1 MTPLRHLRGSA
12 VFIAVLA
19 LVGTLLVA
27 TPAVAIE
34 PTLEATGFSVTSG
47 ATRLAQQP
55 AADPTYLTDEVFG
68 ASPATT
74 TVSSSFTYRC
84 ASDTE
89 DCLDAAVT
97 VSLAALK
104 LSSPVV
110 VDGLDVSPVITY
122 WADADATQP
131 AAGYDTAAAFRV
143 AFALP
148 VGDGDVGLT
157 AGTIGTLKFDSTL
170 IAPQGGGSQQG
181 TAVVMP
187 SSADGAGRPSRI
199 RVNGEFPVN
208 LATSTAVSWARASFL
223 SGVDDAVESPTNTAT
238 VTSALTGDPADQ
250 LTVNWGGADP
260 ATRPAAGTAGM
271 LLDLTSATITGW
283 PTGATSA
290 TVTGWTWNGS
300 GGSAPVAVDLGT
312 VTAGGTDLLAGLAA
326 QVRGSLTGLRVV
338 YTDGRIVTGATSTL
352 SVGVREH
359 LSTNSTPVARNSA
372 PVDYVTNAPAAVFD
386 TTSDLN
392 TLTVTGAA
400 TSVAVRGTGTAS
412 SADTKGFRVYDP
424 RPYAG
429 SSTAFA
435 GVNPGTV
442 YGGGYVR
449 LTSTGT
455 NWSRRAVEQLTLT
468 VPSSTAQVTATNTL
482 LDPDLPAVDTR
493 VFGAGLTFAG
503 FGAGRSGAAADG
515 TGLSVTGLTGAADL
529 VLTVLTADGV
539 GGSVTLNAANPMAP
553 TSPTDFGLTSWS
565 QVTGY
570 TAVLHGAGSAVPMG
584 ATVTVPVLLR
594 AATAAAAATYA
605 GHTTAVTALGSSTS
619 AGTPRTAQSGN
630 RPVSAAQIAVAVP
643 TVAVNGTKTVVE
655 PYVSTVG
662 GSVTAVL
669 ETVSRHGASEHL
681 PDTLT
686 IEDSAR
692 LNNDAGAAWWNIFQ
706 PRSVEAP
713 SGTVVEYY
721 TTTTAGAPVWQT
733 YSGSLS
739 ALTGTDTWRGMRLVS
754 HAPADS
760 TFPDG
765 TVFRAL
771 VVFQV
776 RGTVLNDQPW
786 DATTPVTNVA
796 DLTSSATIEGN
807 VVTSPVTRVTDTVT
821 AVAPGEGGHH
831 ALVKAL
837 SSTSGIEGSGATT
850 LATLTWGTDG
860 ERHTAITVA
869 DGNGLTDSNQQPS
882 TGSSQSFWDSF
893 NLTSVRPISSGPAAE
908 TGSAYD
914 PYLAFDQVTDV
925 SVFDTVRAEWISL
938 KDEQWNGTAWVTRS
952 GTRTDLRFG
961 GTNANGAFP
970 YVGSFPGITSITAG
984 LQARIGG
991 IRLSYAPRSTS
1002 ERTTAVAAGDWRQ
1015 ALIPDL
1021 TTGAGADKVAAVDG
1035 PTRQIQL
1042 AFALRDTSRANGA
1055 PINNAFV
1062 TNTGQAGRIANS
1074 GRVTGS
1080 GGDLGGPVNGSGDW
1094 TYRVT
1099 AASVGVTAAK
1109 TWLRSS
1115 NGEPLK
1121 PSTDLDQLALPVEG
1135 QAAAADQW
1143 PTATLTVS
1151 GTSTATTR
1159 VDTFQLTEPAG
1170 IDAAPALV
1178 QTSPFAQFSITR
1190 ISSLSDTISGSSR
1203 LDVVL
1208 YRVAGDGTIS
1218 ADPAITSTA
1227 AKALTTAQLAD
1238 VVGIQLTYTGRI
1250 VKDQRATMVLDTRL
1264 LAENRVTGA
1273 DTVAGL
1279 RIDNTVRT
1287 SVWDAR
1293 VCAPETGS
1301 PACQPQIVSSTRSA
1315 SVTVQ
1320 DPEVLAVPAL
1330 EVPTVDVQ
1338 RDAATPTI
1346 NTVLSAQNFGRTE
1359 ADELL
1364 LTDADPRFF
1373 NAVAV
1378 HRMTVDRLPTGAEEA
1393 RLEVLLA
1400 GDDIDID
1407 ASGAY
1412 AGDPAWQSWASG
1424 TPGTVW
1430 DLDAIAAGRGAAA
1443 DQIIGVRVRFASTD
1457 AQRLTAPGQGYGE
1470 VTMSGTLREE
1480 LRTGGLPSAVGAN
1493 GWRYQGQA
1501 ELSSNPGE
1509 TVRGAITN
1517 RISAQAI
1524 RDGLASTATDSAEL
1538 AVTVHAGA
1546 ATVRVQKAEL
1556 NPAAR
1561 KPGDFVQ
1568 YRLAVT
1574 NTASGS
1580 GAADLTGLVVTDRLP
1595 EDGSLL
1601 FGDAPAGQQPWSVQ
1615 GLGAPTVTADDS
1627 TITFAFGPDERLAPG
1642 ATVQILLW
1650 VRLAQDL
1657 SSVTIVNTA
1666 SAASVSRPV
1675 VATSTGADGGTT
1687 CAPGSYDALA
1697 QGCVVSAGSLTIGG
1711 ANVYVSEEWVRDSRT
1726 AAGAVRTTAAKPGT
1740 SGACAPRGTGADATW
1755 FRFPCSVVSSSGSV
1769 TDWQVQVTSRA
1780 SVSADKLELV
1790 DMLPAVGDYPAM
1802 ASSGSRDSR
1811 WRPVWD
1817 GNLPA
1822 LVSMAGLPAGA
1833 KLEVYTTTAQYRAG
1847 AAAASGAFD
1856 PVPGT
1861 WSSTPLTGSMP
1872 AAQASRVTGFKFVV
1886 SFTSA
1891 DRFSSGESVRV
1902 GWSMRTPLTG
1912 ATVATDTWNS
1922 FAFRVPADAAVGRP
1936 SDVTSVPLKAGARFA
1951 VAPDQ
1956 VGASSFAVGDRV
1968 WVDTNRNGI
1977 QDAGEPGVPGA
1988 TVDLFAGSGAGAT
2001 WAAEAES
2008 DANGEWLID
2017 GLPAGSYQVR
2027 VTLPADAAAR
2037 YVFTTVDQG
2046 GDDTVDS
2053 DAVPDGDGST
2063 ALISSV
2069 ELADGAPN
2077 VSAGSAA
2084 WRAAHPDVT
2093 ATGVDLT
2100 RDAGVQYRLL
2110 AVGDRVWFD
2119 TSRDGRQD
2127 PDEAGVEG
2135 ATVRLLSA
2143 DADVL
2148 TATTTD
2154 QDGYYRFTALDP
2166 GDYRVEVELPAALA
2180 ARWTFTA
2187 TGVGEATGDSDA
2199 TAVTAAVGRTGVFT
2213 LTPGSPLVTVSS
2225 LAGQPGWSGVTDADY
2240 ADPTRDIGLAERPVR
2255 VGDRVWVDLDDDGVQ
2270 DDGEPGLAGVRLELT
2285 DVAGDPVLDLDG
2297 VQVPPVLSDADGGY
2311 VFGNLLPGQYQVRVS
2326 QVPDGYL
2333 ATQEEQGTPETDS
2346 STDVATSRVLLR
2358 GQTDPTLDFG
2368 FRPLWAIGDRVW
2380 LDSDRDGV
2388 QDPGEP
2394 PFAGVTVRVLA
2405 ADATVVATAV
2415 TDVDGLWHADLLEP
2429 GEYTVEFELSA
2440 ADAER
2445 YTWTAVQAAPRA
2457 DADSD
2462 AVQVG
2467 PGLARAQVTVG
2478 PDAAG
2483 MRLSQPDDRVVASRI
2498 DSTWDAGLVEIPV
2511 AIGDRV
2517 WFDTNGDGVQDPG
2530 EPGIAGAVLV
2540 LRAPDGREVN
2550 DADGTPVGPVTT
2562 DADGRYL
2569 FGNLLAGAYRVS
2581 VDRVASGAALAGHRP
2596 TLAEV
2601 GTDRGLDSSTDEA
2614 ASSALIGGQQDLTL
2628 DFGWV
2633 LADDVQLALRK
2644 SVAGRTLD
2652 SVTWELTVA
2661 SVGTQDAY
2669 AGFTVVDTLPS
2680 GLRYSSAAGDG
2691 FACTVDGQVVT
2702 CDHPGALAAG
2712 ETATVRI
2719 TTALTDRRA
2728 SVRNTATATT
2738 GRHEY
2743 PFPVD
2748 PHDNSSWSDPVPP
2761 PVVDPTP
2768 GTPTPEA
2775 PVPGTDPVASG
2786 PLAITGA
2793 SPAGLIGGALVL
2805 TVAGLVLVLVRRRRP
2820 EHRAVHGR

>member
-1 MTPLRHLRGSA
+1 MTPLHHLRGSA
-12 VFIAVLA
+12 AITAVLA
-19 LVGTLLVA
+19 LLGTLLLA
-27 TPAVAIE
+27 TPAVAAD
-34 PTLEATGFSVTSG
+34 PTLETTGFSVTSG

-55 AADPTYLTDEVFG
+55 AADPTYLTDEVFA
-68 ASPATT
+68 ASPASN

-89 DCLDAAVT
+89 DCVDAAVT

-110 VDGLDVSPVITY
+110 VDGLDVPPTITY
-122 WADADATQP
+122 WADAQATQP

-143 AFALP
+143 TFTLP
-148 VGDGDVGLT
+148 VGDGEVGLT

-170 IAPQGGGSQQG
+170 IAPLGGGSQQG
-181 TAVVMP
+181 TAVVLP
-187 SSADGAGRPSRI
+187 SSAAGTGQPSRI

-208 LATSTAVSWARASFL
+208 LATTTAVAWARSSFL
-223 SGVDDAVESPTNTAT
+223 SGLDDQVDSPTNTAT
-238 VTSALTGDPADQ
+238 VTSTLSGDPADQ
-250 LTVNWGGADP
+250 FTVNWGGADP
-260 ATRPAAGTAGM
+260 STRPAAGTAGM

-290 TVTGWTWNGS
+290 TVSGWTWNGS
-300 GGSAPVAVDLGT
+300 GSSAPVKVDLGT
-312 VTAGGTDLLAGLAA
+312 VTTGGTDLLAGLTP
-326 QVRGSLTGLRVV
+326 QVRGTLTGLQVV
-338 YTDGRIVTGATSTL
+338 YIGSRIATGAASTL
-352 SVGVREH
+352 SIGVREH

-372 PVDYVTNAPAAVFD
+372 PVDYVTNAPAAAFD
-386 TTSDLN
+386 TASDLN

-412 SADTKGFRVYDP
+412 SSDSKGFRVYDP

-429 SSTAFA
+429 STTALV
-435 GVNPGTV
+435 GVNPGTI

-449 LTSTGT
+449 LTSVGT

-468 VPSSTAQVTATNTL
+468 VPSSAAQVTATNTL

-503 FGAGRSGAAADG
+503 FGAGRSGAVADG
-515 TGLSVTGLTGAADL
+515 TGLQVTGLTGAADL

-539 GGSVTLNAANPMAP
+539 GGSVTLNAASPVAP
-553 TSPTDFGLTSWS
+553 TDPAAFGLGSWS

-570 TAVLHGAGSAVPMG
+570 TAVVRGTGSAVPMG

-594 AATAAAAATYA
+594 AATAAAATTYSA
-605 GHTTAVTALGSSTS
+605 HTTAVAALGSSTS
-619 AGTPRTAQSGN
+619 AVTPRTAQSGN
-630 RPVSAAQIAVAVP
+630 RPVTAAQIAVAVP

-669 ETVSRHGASEHL
+669 EAVSRHGASEHL

-692 LNNDAGAAWWNIFQ
+692 LNSNAGAAWWNVFQ
-706 PRSVEAP
+706 PQSVEAP
-713 SGTVVEYY
+713 SGTVVEFY
-721 TTTTAGAPVWQT
+721 TNTTGAPVWQT
-733 YSGSLS
+733 YAGSLS
-739 ALTGTDTWRGMRLVS
+739 ALSGSDTWRGMRLVS
-754 HAPADS
+754 HAPAGD

-771 VVFQV
+771 VTFEV
-776 RGTVLNDQPW
+776 RGAVLNGQTW
-786 DATTPVTNVA
+786 NATTSVTNVA
-796 DLTSSATIEGN
+796 EVTSSAAIEGN

-821 AVAPGEGGHH
+821 AVDPGTDGHH
-831 ALVKAL
+831 ALVKGL

-860 ERHTAITVA
+860 ERHTAITVTDA
-869 DGNGLTDSNQQPS
+869 NGLTAANPTPS

-893 NLTSVRPISSGPAAE
+893 NLTSVRPITSGPAAE

-925 SVFDTVRAEWISL
+925 RVFDTVRAEWISL
-938 KDEQWNGTAWVTRS
+938 KDQQWNGSAWVTRS
-952 GTRTDLRFG
+952 GNRTDLRFG
-961 GTNANGAFP
+961 GINANGAFP
-970 YVGSFPGITSITAG
+970 YLGSFPGITSISAG
-984 LQARIGG
+984 VQARIGG
-991 IRLSYAPRSTS
+991 IQLSYAPRSS
-1002 ERTTAVAAGDWRQ
+1002 AERTTAVAADDWRQ

-1021 TTGAGADKVAAVDG
+1021 TTGAGADAVAAVDG

-1042 AFALRDTSRANGA
+1042 AFTLRDTSRANNA

-1062 TNTGQAGRIANS
+1062 TNTGNPGRIANS

-1080 GGDLGGPVNGSGDW
+1080 GGDLGGPVNSSGW
-1094 TYRVT
+1094 TYQVT

-1115 NGEPLK
+1115 NGDPLK

-1170 IDAAPALV
+1170 IDSAPTLAAN
-1178 QTSPFAQFSITR
+1178 SPFAQFSITK
-1190 ISSLSDTISGSSR
+1190 ISSLSDSISGSTR

-1227 AKALTTAQLAD
+1227 AKALTAAQLTD

-1250 VKDQRATMVLDTRL
+1250 AAGQRATMVLDTRL

-1287 SVWDAR
+1287 TLWDAR
-1293 VCAPETGS
+1293 VCVAPETGS
-1301 PACQPQIVSSTRSA
+1301 PSSCLPQIVSSTRTA

-1338 RDAATPTI
+1338 RDATTPTI
-1346 NTVLSAQNFGRTE
+1346 TTVLSVQNFGRTE

-1364 LTDADPRFF
+1364 VTDADPRFF
-1373 NAVAV
+1373 NAVAA
-1378 HRMTVDRLPTGAEEA
+1378 HRITVDRLPTGAEEA

-1400 GDDIDID
+1400 GADLDIDTT
-1407 ASGAY
+1407 GAY
-1412 AGDPAWQSWASG
+1412 AGEQVWHSWATG
-1424 TPGTVW
+1424 TPGTAW
-1430 DLDAIAAGRGAAA
+1430 DLDAIAASHGATAE
-1443 DQIIGVRVRFASTD
+1443 QVIGVRVRFVSTD
-1457 AQRLTAPGQGYGE
+1457 AQRITAPGQGYGE
-1470 VTMSGTLREE
+1470 LTMTGSLREE

-1493 GWRYQGQA
+1493 GWRYQDRA

-1524 RDGLASTATDSAEL
+1524 RDGLASVATDSAEL

-1546 ATVRVQKAEL
+1546 ATVRVLKAEL

-1627 TITFAFGPDERLAPG
+1627 TITFAFGADERLAPG
-1642 ATVQILLW
+1642 ATVEILLW

-1675 VATSTGADGGTT
+1675 VATSIGADGGTT

-1740 SGACAPRGTGADATW
+1740 SGACAPRGTGADADW
-1755 FRFPCSVVSSSGSV
+1755 FRYPCSVVSSSGSV

-1780 SVSADKLELV
+1780 SVSTDKLELV

-1802 ASSGSRDSR
+1802 ASAGSRDSQ

-1847 AAAASGAFD
+1847 GVAASSAFD

-1861 WSSTPLTGSMP
+1861 WSSTPLTGSVP
-1872 AAQASRVTGFKFVV
+1872 AAQAARVTGFKFVV
-1886 SFTSA
+1886 SFAGA

-1936 SDVTSVPLKAGARFA
+1936 NDVTSVPLKAGARFA
-1951 VAPDQ
+1951 VAADQ

-1968 WVDTNRNGI
+1968 WLDTNRDGI

-1988 TVDLFAGSGAGAT
+1988 TVDLYAGSGAGAT
-2001 WAAEAES
+2001 WAAEAAS

-2027 VTLPADAAAR
+2027 ITLPADAAAR
-2037 YVFTTVDQG
+2037 YVFTAVDRG
-2046 GDDTVDS
+2046 SDDAVDS
-2053 DAVPDGDGST
+2053 DAVPDGDGDT

-2069 ELADGAPN
+2069 ELTDGAPN

-2084 WRAAHPDVT
+2084 WRAAHPGVT
-2093 ATGVDLT
+2093 ATLVDLT
-2100 RDAGVQYRLL
+2100 RDAGVQHRLL

-2119 TSRDGRQD
+2119 TNRDGRQD
-2127 PDEAGVEG
+2127 PGEEGVDG
-2135 ATVRLLSA
+2135 AAVRLLSA
-2143 DADVL
+2143 DGDVL
-2148 TATTTD
+2148 ADTTTD
-2154 QDGYYRFTALDP
+2154 PDGFYRFTALDP
-2166 GDYRVEVELPAALA
+2166 GDYRVEVELPPTLA
-2180 ARWTFTA
+2180 TRWTFTA
-2187 TGVGEATGDSDA
+2187 TGVGETTGDSDA

-2213 LTPGSPLVTVSS
+2213 LTAGSPLVTVSS

-2255 VGDRVWVDLDDDGVQ
+2255 VGDRVWVDLNADGVQ
-2270 DDGEPGLAGVRLELT
+2270 GDGEPGLAGVRLELT
-2285 DVAGDPVLDLDG
+2285 DAAGDPVLDLDG
-2297 VQVPPVLSDADGGY
+2297 DPVPPVVSDADGGY
-2311 VFGNLLPGQYQVRVS
+2311 LFDNLLPGQYQVRLT
-2326 QVPDGYL
+2326 QGPDGYVP
-2333 ATQEEQGTPETDS
+2333 TQDGQGTAETDS
-2346 STDVATSRVLLR
+2346 STGVATSRVLR
-2358 GQTDPTLDFG
+2358 GGEIDPSLDFG

-2380 LDSDRDGV
+2380 LDSDRDGA

-2394 PFAGVTVRVLA
+2394 AFAGVTVRVLA
-2405 ADATVVATAV
+2405 DDGTEVASVV

-2429 GEYTVEFELSA
+2429 GDYTVEFELSA
-2440 ADAER
+2440 ADAAR
-2445 YTWTAVQAAPRA
+2445 YTWTTVHAAARA
-2457 DADSD
+2457 DDDSD
-2462 AVQVG
+2462 AAAVT
-2467 PGLARAQVTVG
+2467 PTLARATVTVG
-2478 PDAAG
+2478 PDAPG
-2483 MRLSQPDDRVVASRI
+2483 MRLARSDDGVVASRI

-2511 AIGDRV
+2511 AVGDRV
-2517 WFDTNGDGVQDPG
+2517 WFDRNGDGVQDAD

-2540 LRAPDGREVN
+2540 LRTPDGHEVN

-2562 DADGRYL
+2562 DADGTYR
-2569 FGNLLAGAYRVS
+2569 FGNLLPGAYVVS
-2581 VDRVASGAALAGHRP
+2581 VDRVASGQALAGHRP

-2601 GTDRGLDSSTDEA
+2601 GSDRGADSSTDDA
-2614 ASSALIGGQQDLTL
+2614 ASTTLIGGQQDLTL

-2644 SVAGRTLD
+2644 SAVGRTLD

-2680 GLRYSSAAGDG
+2680 GLRYTSASGDG
-2691 FACTVDGQVVT
+2691 FDCTVDGQVVT

-2719 TTALTDRRA
+2719 VTALTDSRA
-2728 SVRNTATATT
+2728 SVRNTATVIT
-2738 GRHEY
+2738 GDHEY

-2748 PHDNSSWSDPVPP
+2748 PDDNGSWSDPVPP
-2761 PVVDPTP
+2761 PVDDP
-2768 GTPTPEA
+2768 A
-2775 PVPGTDPVASG
+2775 PSGPPVAGSAPAVPQAASG
-2786 PLAITGA
+2786 LLAITGSA
-2793 SPAGLIGGALVL
+2793 PAGVIGGALVL
-2805 TVAGLVLVLVRRRRP
+2805 TVAGLVLVLLRRRRP
-2820 EHRAVHGR
+2820 EHRARHGR